1 MYVLFIYVDDSSRSR
16 LIKVPSNKPTLLTYH
31 DNNKYLM
38 NPCELSNLIGSPG
51 IKYMADITNRTHSF
65 IIWSSCAAL
74 VVIIIANVLGMVWAR
89 AGN

>member
-1 MYVLFIYVDDSSRSR
+1 MTQAEKIRMFCSYTCTYVDDSSPSR

-65 IIWSSCAAL
+65 II
-74 VVIIIANVLGMVWAR
+74 
-89 AGN
+89 